1 MAEDKKYAPELT
13 IKIAD
18 STSIATDAG
27 KSLET
32 RGGNGILSVTVDLRL
47 DSPDMFSV
55 EYDMMA
61 LEKLNLIDSFKPGAK
76 VEIGLGLAE
85 QGVICVGEIAYIEPS
100 FDVEAGY
107 RTTISGYHK
116 LHRLTRGQRSRTW
129 GDGLEAQV
137 APTDTVRQVIG
148 ESKAQKGGSSDAMS
162 ADEIGA
168 GKVKHHYIPQLNVSD
183 FELLQALGAELEYK
197 ADPDEFAK
205 VKFKQPDP
213 GQQPAITV
221 ARERAGEGGD
231 SQLLLNAAFRLST
244 VQQYTRVEVRSWDH
258 LTKKNIVGV
267 AESSK
272 YTFDGTPGWTA
283 TNKAL
288 YNSGSAGRT
297 YVVTDQPVNT
307 QQEADILAQAL
318 FDQFS
323 MDFVTGE
330 VTIQG
335 DPKAIPGAT
344 IEFTGFGKVFSGK
357 YLITSATHAYR
368 PEDGYRTT
376 IGFSR
381 NAHGA

>member
-13 IKIAD
+13 IKVAD
-18 STSIATDAG
+18 STKINTDAG
-27 KSLET
+27 EQLET
-32 RGGNGILSVTVDLRL
+32 RGGNGLLSVQVDLRL

-85 QGVICVGEIAYIEPS
+85 HGVLCVGEIAYIEPS

-129 GDGLEAQV
+129 GDGLEAQT
-137 APTDTVRQVIG
+137 APTDAVRQVIG
-148 ESKAQKGGSSDAMS
+148 DAKAQKGGSSDGMS
-162 ADEIGA
+162 ADEIGS
-168 GKVKHHYIPQLNVSD
+168 GSVKHHYIPQLNASD
-183 FELLQALGAELEYK
+183 YEILQALGAELEYK
-197 ADPDEFAK
+197 ADSEEFAK

-213 GQQPAITV
+213 GQEAAIQV
-221 ARERAGEGGD
+221 ARERSGD
-231 SQLLLNAAFRLST
+231 GQPLLNAAFRLST
-244 VQQYTRVEVRSWDH
+244 VQQYTRVEVRSWDPW
-258 LTKKNIVGV
+258 TKKNIVGV
-267 AESSK
+267 CESSK
-272 YTFDGTPGWTA
+272 YTFGGTPGWTA

-288 YNSGSAGRT
+288 YNSGGTGRT

-307 QQEADILAQAL
+307 QQEADTLAQSL
-318 FDQFS
+318 FDQHS

-335 DPKAIPGAT
+335 DPKAVPGAT
-344 IEFTGFGKVFSGK
+344 VEFSGFGKVFSGK
-357 YLITSATHAYR
+357 YLITSATHSYR
-368 PEDGYRTT
+368 PEDGYRVT

-381 NAHGA
+381 NAHGV